1 MHIPLLTR
9 VLLGAVALGAVLVP
23 TATADAQPVDPTDEL
38 HPNPDPCGPDGCLP
52 PEPEPEP
59 DPECPPFVAI
69 CGEMTGSQCDPI
81 EEDCSP
87 GPECPDDADCPEPE
101 CPQDAQCP
109 PPPEP
114 EPEPEVDPDPE
125 PVDPSLPA
133 DPNFTG

>member
-1 MHIPLLTR
+1 MHTPLLTR
-9 VLLGAVALGAVLVP
+9 VLLGALALGAVLVP
-23 TATADAQPVDPTDEL
+23 TATADAQPVGPDDELAPPTD
-38 HPNPDPCGPDGCLP
+38 PCFPDGCLP
-52 PEPEPEP
+52 PDPE
-59 DPECPPFVAI
+59 PECPPFVAT
-69 CGEMTGSQCDPI
+69 CGDMTSNPCNPI

-101 CPQDAQCP
+101 CPQDTLCP
-109 PPPEP
+109 VPPPEP